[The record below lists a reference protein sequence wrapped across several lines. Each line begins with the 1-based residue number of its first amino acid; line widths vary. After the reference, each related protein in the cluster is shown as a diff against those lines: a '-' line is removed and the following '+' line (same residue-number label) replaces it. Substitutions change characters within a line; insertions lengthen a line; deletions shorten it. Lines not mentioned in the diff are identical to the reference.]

1 MRVLLT
7 DGSGLTSRQVA
18 TRLHG
23 LGHRVEVLCPD
34 PFSLTR
40 FTRHVARMH
49 KVPAY
54 GDDPFAWLDAAIA
67 VLREQRFDVLFPTQ
81 EQVAVLACEVQ
92 RVRALGVALA
102 VPPFDALRR
111 VQDKLSARSTL
122 TELGIPQPHATVA
135 RAPTDLLAVAELPVF
150 VKVPIGTATSG
161 VRRGATP
168 SDLRAIAGELE
179 RADAFAD
186 GGVLVQR
193 AVDGPLAMVQ
203 AVFADGT
210 LLASHAN
217 LRTREGASGGA
228 SGKCSVDLPEV
239 RDHLATI
246 GTALG
251 WHGAFSADVILT
263 DAGPRWIDLNP
274 RLVEPGN
281 ALRAGVDL
289 VDVLLRVSV
298 GETPPPVGP
307 GRPGVDTHQLVLAL
321 LAAASHGRA
330 ALVRE
335 LGDAARRRGPYAG
348 STEELTP
355 LAGDARTALPVA
367 FTAVALLARPSLW
380 RGLSG
385 GAVRNYALS
394 PQGWRAICAA
404 CGTDGGATR

>member
-1 MRVLLT
+1 VRVLLT
-7 DGSGLTSRQVA
+7 DGSGLTARQVA

-40 FTRHVARMH
+40 FTRHVAHVH
-49 KVPAY
+49 KVPPY
-54 GDDPFAWLDAAIA
+54 GDDPFAWLDAALA
-67 VLREQRFDVLFPTQ
+67 VVREHHVDVLFPTQ
-81 EQVAVLACEVQ
+81 EQVAVLACEVE

-102 VPPFDALRR
+102 VPSFDALRR
-111 VQDKLSARSTL
+111 VQDKLAAFATL
-122 TELGIPQPHATVA
+122 MELGVPQPHGTVA
-135 RAPTDLLAVAELPVF
+135 RTPADLLAVDDLPVF

-161 VRRGATP
+161 IRRAAAP
-168 SDLRAIAGELE
+168 SDLRAIAAELE
-179 RADAFAD
+179 RADAFSD

-203 AVFADGT
+203 AVFSDGR

-228 SGKCSVDLPEV
+228 SGKRSVDLPEV
-239 RDHLATI
+239 REQLTTI
-246 GTALG
+246 GAALR
-251 WHGAFSADVILT
+251 WHGAFSADVVLT
-263 DAGPRWIDLNP
+263 DDGPRWIDLNP

-281 ALRAGVDL
+281 AFRAGVDL
-289 VDVLLRVSV
+289 VDVLLRVSI
-298 GETPPPVGP
+298 GEPPAPVPP

-321 LAAASHGRA
+321 LAAAGDGRGA
-330 ALVRE
+330 ILRE
-335 LGDAARRRGPYAG
+335 LRDAARHHGPYGG

-380 RGLSG
+380 RELSG

-394 PQGWRAICAA
+394 AAGWRAICAA
-404 CGTDGGATR
+404 CGPDGDAPR